1 MQSRRRRRGA
11 ATSFISFLC
20 LLLSTVIFF
29 FLSLGRL
36 QLSFGCSVLHFSL
49 AFSSFFRAETAD
61 RRMRDG
67 FCCVCSPLFLTV
79 LLFAAC
85 VWGLYVR
92 RCALTCP
99 SSPPPLLSLS
109 HSSHGHT
116 NAHLQSIVTSAKGG
130 AKHVKAEKRN
140 GTWFLLL
147 FVFMFTFPG
156 FCFPAELKREKSVKE
171 RRRKRATEEHLHKPA
186 RRALT
191 RTRWDRGRDFSCLH
205 GQCNSKQKDKV
216 TSLQCSLQQK
226 PALA

>member
-99 SSPPPLLSLS
+99 SSPPPSLSLALFTRTYKRS
-109 HSSHGHT
+109 FAEHR
-116 NAHLQSIVTSAKGG
+116 
-130 AKHVKAEKRN
+130 HVCKRRSE
-140 GTWFLLL
+140 TR
-147 FVFMFTFPG
+147 
-156 FCFPAELKREKSVKE
+156 ESREKKWYLVSVVVCFYVHLSGVLFSSRTKKRKISKGE
-171 RRRKRATEEHLHKPA
+171 TQKKSHRRTPPQACE
-186 RRALT
+186 T
-191 RTRWDRGRDFSCLH
+191 RTHTHTVGPR
-205 GQCNSKQKDKV
+205 
-216 TSLQCSLQQK
+216 
-226 PALA
+226 P